1 MFASYS
7 LKKCLRILLLLFISF
22 NTNIVVAAPQ
32 LLEKKRTLTQQAAA
46 LREAKDKAD
55 EAASHQRQTQ
65 DALRKAQQAA
75 EADEAPAQ

>member
-1 MFASYS
+1 MH
-7 LKKCLRILLLLFISF
+7 LGILRNTCAFLLLLLIFF
-22 NTNIVVAAPQ
+22 NTNIVVGAPQ
-32 LLEKKRTLTQQAAA
+32 LLEKKRTLTQQAVV